1 MLPKDESILTTL
13 YNCAQLLNVD
23 YKILAKVIA
32 KRVDPVLLKLIHS
45 DQKQVLLKE
54 D

>member
-23 YKILAKVIA
+23 YKILAK
-32 KRVDPVLLKLIHS
+32 RVDPVLLKLIHS